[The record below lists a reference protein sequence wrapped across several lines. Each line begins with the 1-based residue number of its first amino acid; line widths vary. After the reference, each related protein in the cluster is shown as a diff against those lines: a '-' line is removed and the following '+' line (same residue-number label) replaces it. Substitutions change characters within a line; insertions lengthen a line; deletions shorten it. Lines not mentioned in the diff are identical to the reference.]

1 MGTKGLRLPR
11 LAVIVALAAA
21 LAFTLGAAE
30 RGAAETVGPICA
42 GKPLCASITDQEQAS
57 RSPVGTDHYMS
68 DSVTIS
74 NSGSTSKLVN
84 LNVTVTWADVG
95 SASTT
100 SDYRPLASDP
110 DCTLTGTRTLTC
122 TTPKSLGPGES
133 ITYDPLVFR
142 TATADPDDQAT
153 ATTVTVTA
161 AAKEQT
167 KPTKGGAPPNDAS
180 VTVPNSTPYEVS
192 AELDLSTAGG
202 GLSTTLATAQAGQQ
216 FSKLPVQAGAPRG
229 LFELRE
235 ADYGGGV
242 SCPAGF
248 TCFPG
253 AQHVTTVATG
263 VAPVNLQAT
272 YTGRPGPGV
281 TENSIVVIHTRDGGA
296 QISISAACSGAL
308 FSGAPPS
315 AEIPCRRVDITQLGG
330 GIARVEIDAWD
341 ISNGGW
347 DFT

>member
-1 MGTKGLRLPR
+1 MRTKGLRPPR
-11 LAVIVALAAA
+11 LAVLVAMAAA
-21 LAFTLGAAE
+21 LVFTLGAAE
-30 RGAAETVGPICA
+30 RGAAEPVSLCA
-42 GKPLCASITDQEQAS
+42 GKPLCATITDLEQAS

-84 LNVTVTWADVG
+84 LTVSVTWVDVG

-122 TTPKSLGPGES
+122 TTPKSLGPGDS
-133 ITYDPLVFR
+133 VTYDPLVFR
-142 TATADPDDQAT
+142 TATDDPDDQAT

-180 VTVPNSTPYEVS
+180 VTVNNSTPYEGS

-235 ADYGGGV
+235 ANYGGGV

-248 TCFPG
+248 TCFG
-253 AQHVTTVATG
+253 QHVTTVATG
-263 VAPVNLQAT
+263 IAPVNLQTT
-272 YTGRPGPGV
+272 YTGPLGPGV

-296 QISISAACSGAL
+296 QVNISAACSGAL
-308 FSGAPPS
+308 FSGEPS
-315 AEIPCRRVDITQLGG
+315 AGIPCRRVSITRLSG

-347 DFT
+347 GFG